1 MVNKKPA
8 VLLAPY
14 SQKGP
19 PVFCEWLLPAC
30 FVPAFFTDSEVD
42 GQGTIP
48 NGILFLNFLW
58 EILFPK
64 EV

>member
-1 MVNKKPA
+1 MA
-8 VLLAPY
+8 TY

-19 PVFCEWLLPAC
+19 PVFGEWLLPAC
-30 FVPAFFTDSEVD
+30 FVPAFFSDSEVD